1 MLLAGRW
8 RRASAAQRR
17 AVAPVL
23 RAGGAT
29 LLALTASVVNDMAAK
44 PLGQVPKQVLW
55 AAVAALPVAVVVV
68 LLEGRPPSAADLPAL
83 RHAAMASKEAMRLYP
98 PAYAIGR
105 RAEAETE
112 SAAT

>member
-68 LLEGRPPSAADLPAL
+68 LLYGRPTMRCSSAAATSEAL
-83 RHAAMASKEAMRLYP
+83 TVMSTVTR
-98 PAYAIGR
+98 
-105 RAEAETE
+105 T
-112 SAAT
+112 